1 MLLLLFLGQAVFASY
16 ISLDTTVTSKVEKNE
31 LKVLLEAVN
40 KGDESAYNVQAEIRA
55 GDDKFLAQRRPELGI
70 DQTYK
75 AYATFKLGRKK
86 PGQYPLVL
94 VMHYTD
100 ANQYPFSAMTC
111 QTYSSQAE
119 DLPSEI
125 FGRIKSKTFWKEGR
139 AKLTLK
145 NMGDSEIAATTY
157 LVVPREITVAGGPQ
171 KVTLLPKSQKSLDF
185 PVENFS
191 ALSGSNYQIFAI
203 AEYEKQGMHQTSISP
218 GMIRIVEKNFFRDY
232 RVFIVA
238 LVAFLLAAFILLQR
252 KKK

>member
-1 MLLLLFLGQAVFASY
+1 M
-16 ISLDTTVTSKVEKNE
+16 DTTITSKVEKNE

-40 KGDESAYNVQAEIRA
+40 KGDESAYNVRAEIRA
-55 GDDKFLAQRRPELGI
+55 GDDKFLAQKRPELGI

-75 AYATFKLGRKK
+75 AYNTFKLGKSR

-111 QTYSSQAE
+111 QTYSYQAE

-125 FGRIKSKTFWKEGR
+125 FGRVKAKAFWKQGQ

-145 NMGDSEIAATTY
+145 NMGDTEIAATTY

-185 PVENFS
+185 FVENFS
-191 ALSGSNYQIFAI
+191 ALNGSNYQVFAVT
-203 AEYEKQGMHQTSISP
+203 EYEKQGIHQTSISA
-218 GMIRIVEKNFFRDY
+218 GMIKIVEKNFFRDY
-232 RVFIVA
+232 RLLIIA
-238 LVAFLLAAFILLQR
+238 LVAILLAAFILLQR